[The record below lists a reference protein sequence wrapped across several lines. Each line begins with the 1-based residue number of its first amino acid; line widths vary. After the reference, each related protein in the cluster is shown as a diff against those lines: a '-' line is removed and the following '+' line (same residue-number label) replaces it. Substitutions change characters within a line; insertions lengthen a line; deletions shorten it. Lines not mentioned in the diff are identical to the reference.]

1 MCDMIRPSFIPTS
14 DIRQLRDL
22 VRYREKLTY
31 CLVGENNRA
40 QNCLTVFNLK
50 LYDVF
55 SDVFGKS
62 ARSITEYILAH
73 PGEYFDVS
81 PFVDG
86 RCKHPIE
93 EIQAAVDGALSR
105 EQATKLRECL
115 NHIDELKR
123 HREKIE
129 TEIYRLAE
137 PYACQLELLPTMFRE
152 CSADTIDFSNVVLK
166 SICCVYRM
174 FYNCKSKLLGLDK
187 MDVSALE
194 NMRGMFDSYLGD
206 ELNVSG
212 FDTKNV
218 KDMSYMFA
226 HCSKAKAID
235 VSHFDTSNVT
245 DMAHMFAECENLEF
259 VDLSNFNT
267 SKVETMVDMF
277 TGCKNL
283 KTLDLSSFDTK
294 SVKYM
299 DSAFKNA
306 RISELIIGTFDLRQY
321 RTILSAQMRRHF
333 FVRRYKN
340 PQAGYR
346 PCQGFL

>member
-1 MCDMIRPSFIPTS
+1 M
-14 DIRQLRDL
+14 
-22 VRYREKLTY
+22 TY
-31 CLVGENNRA
+31 CLVSENNRA

-137 PYACQLELLPTMFRE
+137 PYACQIELLPTMFRE

-212 FDTKNV
+212 LDTKNV

-226 HCSKAKAID
+226 HCNNVELLD
-235 VSHFDTSNVT
+235 VSSFDTSKVT
-245 DMAHMFAECENLEF
+245 DMNHMFASAGVSSLT
-259 VDLSNFNT
+259 LRNFNT
-267 SKVETMVDMF
+267 SRVND
-277 TGCKNL
+277 
-283 KTLDLSSFDTK
+283 
-294 SVKYM
+294 
-299 DSAFKNA
+299 
-306 RISELIIGTFDLRQY
+306 I
-321 RTILSAQMRRHF
+321 
-333 FVRRYKN
+333 
-340 PQAGYR
+340 
-346 PCQGFL
+346 